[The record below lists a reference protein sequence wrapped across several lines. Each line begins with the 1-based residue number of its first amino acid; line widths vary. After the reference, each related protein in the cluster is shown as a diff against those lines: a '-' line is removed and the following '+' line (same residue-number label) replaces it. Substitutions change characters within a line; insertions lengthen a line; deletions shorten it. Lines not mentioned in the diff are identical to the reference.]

1 MRMHC
6 FALDQA
12 GIAEGCTFAR
22 RRAVQQHHLRA
33 AALQMQRDGNTNH
46 PGTKHDYGS

>member
-1 MRMHC
+1 MRMHR

-12 GIAEGCTFAR
+12 GIAEGSAFPR
-22 RRAVQQHHLRA
+22 RRAVQQYHLGTT
-33 AALQMQRDGNTNH
+33 ALQMQRDGNTHH